1 MALLVVCWSAATC
14 ASQTPLTKSGVLQ
27 ILKTL
32 EKDHAAGETPW
43 VYDEEVFMWSYL
55 KDAIRADQPRALE
68 ASAAMVEITAKR
80 LKAQRACSG
89 HGARVFGYILIGLA
103 LGMVASFSLVRC
115 ASTRK

>member
-1 MALLVVCWSAATC
+1 MATC
-14 ASQTPLTKSGVLQ
+14 SGQPLTKPGVLK

-55 KDAIRADQPRALE
+55 KDAVRADQPRALE

-89 HGARVFGYILIGLA
+89 HGARVFGYILIGLVF
-103 LGMVASFSLVRC
+103 GVTASFALMHC
-115 ASTRK
+115 AATVAKRGKSPR